1 MARFSRQW
9 AYFPPGLSIAGVP
22 VEGLDRQQAAQR
34 VLEVY
39 SLPVELHYGEAI
51 IQVSPAVFGVELDL
65 ESMLAAADQERVRV
79 PFWTAFWN
87 DLWGRKPAAVDIP
100 LRIKNFS
107 EERLRLYLANEIA
120 ARYDQPPVPPLPVPG
135 TVNFQ
140 PGQQGTA
147 LNIDL
152 AAPLI
157 ENALRSPNQR
167 VVNLPLERTDPT
179 RPAFANLQILLEQT
193 VRLSGFDGVA
203 GVYVLDLRNGQDFYF
218 VLQGGEPVSMPP
230 NVAFSASSTIKIP
243 VMVSVMRRLPEN
255 PDDETNRYLVEM
267 IGKSVNPATDWL
279 MENVIDPLRGPL
291 KVTEDMRALGLE
303 NTFLAGYFYIGAPL
317 LYRFETPANQRQD
330 ISTEPDPYSQ
340 TTPDEIGMLLQ
351 DIYLCANE
359 GGGSLV
365 AVFPWEITPAKCQ
378 TMIKYLIEDHIALLI
393 QASVPDGTKVAH
405 KHGWVTDAYGVI
417 HDMSD
422 AAIVFTPGGDYVMT
436 VYLWHPL

>member
-107 EERLRLYLANEIA
+107 AERLRLYLANEIA

-267 IGKSVNPATDWL
+267 IG
-279 MENVIDPLRGPL
+279 
-291 KVTEDMRALGLE
+291 
-303 NTFLAGYFYIGAPL
+303 
-317 LYRFETPANQRQD
+317 
-330 ISTEPDPYSQ
+330 
-340 TTPDEIGMLLQ
+340 
-351 DIYLCANE
+351 
-359 GGGSLV
+359 GSLGISVV
-365 AVFPWEITPAKCQ
+365 API
-378 TMIKYLIEDHIALLI
+378 
-393 QASVPDGTKVAH
+393 S
-405 KHGWVTDAYGVI
+405 
-417 HDMSD
+417 
-422 AAIVFTPGGDYVMT
+422 GG
-436 VYLWHPL
+436 